1 MSEIKESKTESKKCN
16 FYNCG
21 FCYKG
26 SDCKF
31 MHPHEVCESYEN
43 SGTCD
48 IKRGQKKYV
57 NLESGCARG
66 GLCDFSHRNKPTVIN
81 KEGGEESIEVDL
93 IEASQDEP
101 KTKRLGV

>member
-1 MSEIKESKTESKKCN
+1 MQ
-16 FYNCG
+16 
-21 FCYKG
+21 
-26 SDCKF
+26 
-31 MHPHEVCESYEN
+31 VCESYEN

-81 KEGGEESIEVDL
+81 KEGGEESIDL